1 MELIY
6 IRQTELLLRV
16 LPYIN
21 NTGVFALHGGTA
33 INLFHDEMPRLS
45 VDIDLTYL
53 PVVNRE
59 TDLNAIKANLE
70 EMADVLRRVVP
81 GIQITN
87 PSHNLGEYKLFCN
100 LKGVQVK
107 IEVNTI
113 NRGVIGAIENRLLC
127 ITAQKKFD
135 LFFEMKIVPKNQL
148 YGGKM
153 VAALDR
159 QHPRDIFDTMR
170 LLDKEPLDEEIIK
183 GFLFCLLSSGKPIHE
198 ILSPVFKDQKSAIN
212 SQFKGMT
219 DVDFTYSTYE
229 LQRSRLLNAILRSLD
244 GQHIYFLKSVAE
256 NKPGWIY
263 GDWSNFPGISWKLKN
278 LKELEKNNKSKF
290 QEQIIAISNIN
301 IDLTPT

>member
-1 MELIY
+1 
-6 IRQTELLLRV
+6 V
-16 LPYIN
+16 LPYVN

-113 NRGVIGAIENRLLC
+113 NRGVIGDIENRLLC
-127 ITAQKKFD
+127 VTAQKKFD
-135 LFFEMKIVPKNQL
+135 LFFEMTIVPKNQL

-153 VAALDR
+153 VAAY
-159 QHPRDIFDTMR
+159 I
-170 LLDKEPLDEEIIK
+170 
-183 GFLFCLLSSGKPIHE
+183 LFEVSS
-198 ILSPVFKDQKSAIN
+198 
-212 SQFKGMT
+212 
-219 DVDFTYSTYE
+219 
-229 LQRSRLLNAILRSLD
+229 
-244 GQHIYFLKSVAE
+244 
-256 NKPGWIY
+256 
-263 GDWSNFPGISWKLKN
+263 
-278 LKELEKNNKSKF
+278 
-290 QEQIIAISNIN
+290 
-301 IDLTPT
+301 